1 VRSNLAVGMPDR
13 PDVCDAEVSYRTE
26 PSEPYFHDLREH
38 WSEALR
44 KAHIAIPRPPYA
56 TEAK

>member
-1 VRSNLAVGMPDR
+1 MPDR